1 MRNLKEQKQS
11 RQMSSIIESEKPKPD
26 TESLHCTQEETC
38 WCEGEAVCCQHEG
51 GACEAADQEIE
62 LEDIARVV
70 FLDHAQDL
78 GKPLVCTVYGVIE
91 HIDKTFIN
99 ITSWHPTY
107 EDDDDT
113 NRTTYTIIRSCIR
126 QLDVFN

>member
-1 MRNLKEQKQS
+1 
-11 RQMSSIIESEKPKPD
+11 MSSIIESEKPKPD
-26 TESLHCTQEETC
+26 SESLHCTQEETC
-38 WCEGEAVCCQHEG
+38 WCEGEAVCCKHPCCP
-51 GACEAADQEIE
+51 CEAANQEIE